1 MTQPQ
6 NAHFSDMD
14 LRIGQTVQMILQGP
28 VEHKY
33 FTKLIGFVD
42 SEFIMLQVPTEH
54 GWAVSLREGQSLV
67 IRLFSGVSLFEFDS
81 RITALL
87 LNPRNFLLL
96 AFPRDVRETRIR
108 EYERVPVRI
117 CADVISAP
125 VGKGLEGC
133 RLKDISGKGAA
144 VWSPRALGE
153 TGQRLL
159 LGIDFDLKATGS
171 HERVQ
176 MAGTIRSV
184 QAQADEA
191 AGTAGFLQGVQ
202 FDSVEP
208 RILLWVNELPR
219 GKQS

>member
-1 MTQPQ
+1 MNQPQ
-6 NAHFSDMD
+6 PARFSDMD

-33 FTKLIGFVD
+33 FTRLIGFVE
-42 SEFIMLQVPTEH
+42 SEFLMLQVPMEN
-54 GWAVSLREGQSLV
+54 GWAVSLREGQSV
-67 IRLFSGVSLFEFDS
+67 SVRLFSGVSLFEFS
-81 RITALL
+81 THVTALL

-96 AFPRDVRETRIR
+96 AFPKEVRETRIR
-108 EYERVPVRI
+108 EYERVPVRMAI
-117 CADVISAP
+117 DIISAP
-125 VGKGLEGC
+125 VGKGLDGA
-133 RLKDISGKGAA
+133 RLRDISGRGAA
-144 VWSPRALGE
+144 VWSPMALGE
-153 TGQRLL
+153 PGQRLL
-159 LGIDFDLKATGS
+159 LGINFDLKATGS

-176 MAGTIRSV
+176 LAGTIRSA